1 MKLRIN
7 KYIIILMVFIC
18 FLLTSCKNEKKV
30 EVTIVDNDTTSTK
43 SVDLE
48 STISDIDFNEWL
60 YFGNPDD
67 NYKIYRMKTDGT
79 GLTKIADAR
88 FDGIRNLES
97 WIYYIDTNEKYT
109 PAKLARVSWDGTG
122 KEILSEEDVNAFCTS
137 EDYIFY
143 IFENNIYR
151 IQKDGSLKTKIV
163 STENQIYSVKYYGDT
178 VFYSTDQGLFS
189 IDSDGKNP
197 KLLLEGNFNNFS
209 VSNDR
214 IYYFDNKMYSCAP
227 DGSDERQLFD
237 LSVSEVFVVDDVIY
251 YNQDEYLYKINSY
264 DGKTDKIFIDESL
277 NDFYEKD
284 CYLYFYGQNRIW
296 KVKTDLSEKKIFI
309 GTGGEQH
316 HKMYI
321 KVDNRIFSKN
331 FESLDS
337 ADELSSYKLYEVVG
351 DDMGKKIS
359 DIAINMFDTN
369 NGNVYYTDAVDKK
382 LYCLDINMNEKK
394 LVIDKMVGSFIIYNN
409 FIYYTDMNDN
419 YKLHAFN
426 IRNNVTTNITN
437 IPVNNIKRS
446 GTTIYFLDNKK
457 RIGIYNPGTGNDSR
471 YINVFTTTYD
481 IVGDIIYYKN
491 EDDDGRLYKI
501 KNDGS
506 ENIKITENTIK
517 DIYANNENIYY
528 VEKNGANLLYR
539 ISNNQT
545 QGEFLDIISMAYIDM
560 EIIDGKFYMSVAS
573 EGGSYYTV
581 EKYLED
587 LKFDVSFDMEKQVD
601 DKWKYF
607 VYKVDGYMGYLYK
620 YNVDTNEIKLIVDK
634 WVTDFQIEGK
644 YIYYTGLDGININF
658 TTYIDRINLET
669 DNINNIITFID
680 PKIYNISFKVMKDH
694 IYYSLDDS
702 TDGCI
707 WKKNLISDEK
717 TVIVDDSS
725 NLENI
730 VDGWLYYQNSN
741 KRLARVK
748 LDGSD
753 KQTLTNTYSEF
764 IYADKN
770 ELYYL
775 SISGEDS
782 FKGIII
788 KRNIDSGS
796 KEVVVNKE
804 IAISDLIVV
813 NDKLYYNFE
822 GINRYDFRNDNTT
835 KVYDKEVDYFSL
847 VGDVL
852 YISVHEGENYKTIKM
867 PLQ

>member
-1 MKLRIN
+1 MRIN

-18 FLLTSCKNEKKV
+18 FLLTSCKKEKKV
-30 EVTIVDNDTTSTK
+30 EVTIVDNETTSTK
-43 SVDLE
+43 SADLA
-48 STISDIDFNEWL
+48 STISNINFNDWL

-67 NYKIYRMKTDGT
+67 NYKIYRMKIDGT

-88 FDGIRNLES
+88 FDGISNLEN

-109 PAKLARVSWDGTG
+109 PAKLARISWDGTG

-163 STENQIYSVKYYGDT
+163 STKTQIYSVKYNGDT

-197 KLLLEGNFNNFS
+197 MLLLEGNFTNFS

-214 IYYFDNKMYSCAP
+214 IYYFDNKMYSCAL

-237 LSVSEVFVVDDVIY
+237 LNVSDVFVVNDVIY

-264 DGKTDKIFIDESL
+264 DGKTNKIFMEKTIK
-277 NDFYEKD
+277 DFYEKD
-284 CYLYFYGQNRIW
+284 NYLYFYGQNRIW

-337 ADELSSYKLYEVVG
+337 ADDLSSYKLYEVVG
-351 DDMGKKIS
+351 DEMGKKIS

-369 NGNVYYTDAVDKK
+369 NGNVYYTDAVDKR

-394 LVIDKMVGSFIIYNN
+394 LVIDKMIGSFIIYNN
-409 FIYYTDMNDN
+409 LIYYTDMNDN

-426 IRNNVTTNITN
+426 IRNRVITNITN
-437 IPVNNIKRS
+437 IPVSNIKCS

-457 RIGIYNPGTGNDSR
+457 RIGIYNPSTGNESR

-481 IVGDIIYYKN
+481 IIGDIIYYKN

-501 KNDGS
+501 KSDGS

-517 DIYANNENIYY
+517 DIYASDANIYY

-539 ISNNQT
+539 ISNKQT
-545 QGEFLDIISMAYIDM
+545 QGEFLDIINMAYTDM

-587 LKFDVSFDMEKQVD
+587 LKFHVSFDMEKQVD
-601 DKWKYF
+601 EKWKYF

-620 YNVDTNEIKLIVDK
+620 YNVDTNEIRLIVDK

-644 YIYYTGLDGININF
+644 YVYYSGLDGININF

-669 DNINNIITFID
+669 DDINSIIIFID
-680 PKIYNISFKVMKDH
+680 PKIYNISFQVMGDY
-694 IYYSLDDS
+694 IYYSLDNS

-707 WKKNLISDEK
+707 WKKNLISNEQ

-730 VDGWLYYQNSN
+730 IDGWLYYQNNN
-741 KRLARVK
+741 KRLGRVR

-753 KQTLTNTYSEF
+753 KQILTNTYSEF

-788 KRNIDSGS
+788 KRNIDNDS

-804 IAISDLIVV
+804 IAISDLIVI

-822 GINRYDFRNDNTT
+822 GINKYDFRNDNTT
-835 KVYDKEVDYFSL
+835 KVYNKEVDYFSL
-847 VGDVL
+847 IGDLL
-852 YISVHEGENYKTIKM
+852 YISIHEGENYKTIKM